1 MALDYKLE
9 ERKMKI
15 FAFEWCY
22 CIFESDFT
30 TVSLHKTKA
39 GAYRAMRKFLLNEY
53 EASAKHKISG
63 SKPLEFQDWR
73 ISERIVE
80 E

>member
-1 MALDYKLE
+1 MALDYELE

-15 FAFEWCY
+15 FAFEWRY

-53 EASAKHKISG
+53 ETSAKHKISG
-63 SKPLEFQDWR
+63 LKPLEFQDWR
-73 ISERIVE
+73 ISEWIVE
-80 E
+80 D

>member
-1 MALDYKLE
+1 MALDWKRE
-9 ERKMKI
+9 GCKMKI

-30 TVSLHKTKA
+30 TMSLHKTKA

-53 EASAKHKISG
+53 ETSAKHKISG

-73 ISERIVE
+73 VSEWIVE